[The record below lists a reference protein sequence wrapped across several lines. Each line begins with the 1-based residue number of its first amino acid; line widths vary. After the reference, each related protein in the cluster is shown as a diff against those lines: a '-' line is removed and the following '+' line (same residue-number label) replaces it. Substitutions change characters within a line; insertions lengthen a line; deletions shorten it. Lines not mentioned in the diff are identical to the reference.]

1 MKLRHVP
8 TSATLAAALVFSSQ
22 QVYAAEGKLLL
33 DQLVALAGVEGTKI
47 TWGSITEEDASSFTL
62 FDVNMED
69 KKGEVTTIKTVSVR
83 GLKDANG
90 RMTYDS
96 VSLVDVRGTTDDDGE
111 VAIAGIGSSNG
122 DWPSGIWE
130 DGLTAAEKRQRIKFG
145 NFSISGIAVS
155 DPNVNMTLDSIV
167 MTNADIPLDFRY
179 EPGNDGDTVGE
190 PAAPLTFDQFSVVGL
205 NGTGK
210 TDDQQDVD
218 FEMGAFNLSDVN
230 FPTSVDASIF
240 DWMKIYSSMS
250 MSGIAASM
258 SGEPVFE
265 LERIAGTIA
274 PPDGTGT
281 VETVSELDGLFVNLK
296 AIPDPQAQAV
306 FGELGYDKVEGS
318 MGAVA
323 AYNPN
328 TGRATLFDTS
338 IKLVDMFD
346 LYIDYAITGYT
357 AELAQKLQKAQMEM
371 STGKDAMQAF
381 GPMLAELSGIKL
393 ETFGIELEDRSL
405 TGRLLDFQAKQ
416 MGTTGDQL
424 AAGAPMMIGMG
435 MGPLNMP
442 GLTEMVTAAVGK
454 FLTEKGSISVRA
466 EPAEPVSIVNV
477 VMSSQADPTQIP
489 KMLNLQVTAR

>member
-1 MKLRHVP
+1 MKLRNVP
-8 TSATLAAALVFSSQ
+8 TTAALAAALVFSSQ

-47 TWGSITEEDASSFTL
+47 TWGSINEEDNSSFTL
-62 FDVNMED
+62 FDVNIED
-69 KKGEVTTIKTVSVR
+69 KKGEVTTIKTVSAR

-90 RMTYDS
+90 RITYDS
-96 VSLVDVRGTTDDDGE
+96 ISLVDVRGTTDNDGE

-130 DGLTAAEKRQRIKFG
+130 DGLTAEEKRQRIKFG
-145 NFSISGIAVS
+145 NFSVSGIAVS

-167 MTNADIPLDFRY
+167 MTNADIPLDFRF
-179 EPGNDGDTVGE
+179 EPGQDDTVGD

-218 FEMGAFNLSDVN
+218 FEMGAFNLSNVN
-230 FPTSVDASIF
+230 FPTSLDASVF
-240 DWMKIYSSMS
+240 DWMKIYSAMS
-250 MSGIAASM
+250 ISGIGASM
-258 SGEPVFE
+258 SDEPVFE

-281 VETVSELDGLFVNLK
+281 IETVSELTGLYVNLK

-323 AYNPN
+323 TYNPT
-328 TGRATLFDTS
+328 TGRTSLFDTS
-338 IKLVDMFD
+338 IKLVDMFN
-346 LYIDYAITGYT
+346 LYLDYAITGYT
-357 AELAQKLQKAQMEM
+357 AEVAQKLQKAQMEM

-381 GPMLAELSGIKL
+381 GPMLAELSNIKL
-393 ETFGIELEDRSL
+393 ETFGIELEDRSI

-435 MGPLNMP
+435 MGALNMP

-454 FLTEKGSISVRA
+454 FLTEKGSLSVRA

-477 VMSSQADPTQIP
+477 IMSSQADPTQIP
-489 KMLNLQVTAR
+489 NMLNLQVTAR